1 MDREEEIK
9 EAQNRAY
16 VEWFEKQQNFD
27 REDDDSYKN
36 PLPPYSRDPEFEK
49 NHSEWLKRF
58 PLDPVEPKAKTFIL
72 ELFGTLVAV
81 GLIMIFM
88 FI

>member
-27 REDDDSYKN
+27 PENDNSYKN
-36 PLPPYSRDPEFEK
+36 LPPYSRDPEFEK
-49 NHSEWLKRF
+49 NHAEWLKRF
-58 PLDPVEPKAKTFIL
+58 PADPVESKAKTFVL

-81 GLIMIFM
+81 GLLMILLFL
-88 FI
+88 